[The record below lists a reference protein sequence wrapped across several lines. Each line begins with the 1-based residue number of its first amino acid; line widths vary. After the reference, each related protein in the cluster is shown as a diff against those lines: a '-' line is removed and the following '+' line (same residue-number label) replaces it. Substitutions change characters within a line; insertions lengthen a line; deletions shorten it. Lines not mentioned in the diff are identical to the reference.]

1 VKAFVL
7 EDGTEEVRGLLAA
20 EAPGAT
26 SRISYVECSAAF
38 ARGWRERRLSQ
49 RRFAALRAA
58 LDEGWRDLVIVE
70 LDEELA
76 GLAGRLT
83 RSHPLRA
90 GDAIHL
96 ASALSLAADD
106 PAALTLA
113 TWDQRLWHAARAM
126 GFSVFPAAP
135 PP

>member
-7 EDGTEEVRGLLAA
+7 EDGTEQVRALLAA

-26 SRISYVECSAAF
+26 SRIAYVECSAAF
-38 ARGWRERRLSQ
+38 ARGWRERRLSR
-49 RRFAALRAA
+49 RRFAALCAA
-58 LDEGWRDLVIVE
+58 LDEGWRDLVTVE

-83 RSHPLRA
+83 REHLLRA

-96 ASALSLAADD
+96 ASALSLAAGD
-106 PAALTLA
+106 PGAVTLA

-126 GFSVFPAAP
+126 GFSVSPGTP